1 MRTDQLYAVLVA
13 QIASGMISSG
23 RTDDNQIIEDAKLW
37 AKMILIESNEFSIE
51 FAKNTVSRLVDNY
64 TKTT

>member
-23 RTDDNQIIEDAKLW
+23 RTDDNQILEEAKIW
-37 AKMILIESNEFSIE
+37 AKMILIESNEISIE
-51 FAKNTVSRLVDNY
+51 GAKNTIYRLTEDN